1 MSDPQSPAVCG
12 GCSNNCSGSCK
23 GSCNLTCTDACK
35 GCGGACS
42 HSCTGCSGT
51 CKGTCKGTCS
61 TGCTNDCVSACKST
75 CNKECKGNCYKTCNT
90 SCYETCKGKCKGYCA
105 EICQS
110 YCQKE
115 QVFSKNISP
124 INNPSNS
131 KGSFSWTNSVE
142 KDKTINIL
150 YSDWNTLREYIQ
162 EATKFCGGT
171 KPSKKNVVAE
181 DPITAGQY
189 NDLANGL
196 NLTNVTANKTI
207 ITADIINILKDTYNS
222 RKINNTL
229 PAGEKNNDTGANKCC
244 QKGMVCMASG
254 QLLEHQ
260 EKTEKCKNQAVSA
273 CGGQSPGS

>member
-1 MSDPQSPAVCG
+1 MADPQAHAACD
-12 GCSNNCSGSCK
+12 GCTGSCSGCT
-23 GSCNLTCTDACK
+23 GSCTGTCS
-35 GCGGACS
+35 GCTG
-42 HSCTGCSGT
+42 CTGCSGCT
-51 CKGTCKGTCS
+51 GCTGTCKGTCS
-61 TGCTNDCVSACKST
+61 SGCTNNCVSACKST
-75 CNKECKGNCYKTCNT
+75 CNTGCEGNCYKTCNT
-90 SCYETCKGKCKGYCA
+90 SCYETCTGKCKGYCA

-124 INNPSNS
+124 IDNPSNN

-142 KDKTINIL
+142 KGKTINIL
-150 YSDWNTLREYIQ
+150 HSDWNTLREYIQ

-171 KPSKKNVVAE
+171 KPSKKDVASK
-181 DPITAGQY
+181 DPITAEQY

-196 NLTNVTANKTI
+196 NLTNVTANETI
-207 ITADIINILKDTYNS
+207 ITADIINALKNTYNN

-244 QKGMVCMASG
+244 QKGMICMASG
-254 QLLEHQ
+254 QLLDHQ